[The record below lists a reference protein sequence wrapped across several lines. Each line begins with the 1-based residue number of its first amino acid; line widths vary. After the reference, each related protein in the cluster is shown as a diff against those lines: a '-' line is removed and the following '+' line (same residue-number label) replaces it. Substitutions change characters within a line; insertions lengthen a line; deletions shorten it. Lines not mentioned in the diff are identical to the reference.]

1 MDKNYLLNQ
10 LQQNADENKRV
21 QFNYSKDAYAKT
33 SELKILNELENEGH
47 IQKLS
52 ASLGYAIYKIL

>member
-52 ASLGYAIYKIL
+52 ASLGYAIYQIL

>member
-52 ASLGYAIYKIL
+52 ASLGYAIDQIL